1 MFTSILLLFLV
12 PIYATRNRV
21 PGQNEDTCDVAA
33 LDFGSTSC
41 WPFQERHELEH
52 GKLFHRIDRRRGR
65 WNKDHPRWSLLE
77 ALHGYDRYQELAG
90 SEVDRFEDLY
100 KHVPRSHKKL
110 LDWTI
115 QYSENFE
122 QTRVLIDRNARIC
135 QDIVANGLTFYNISR
150 AELNDFLVEAEK
162 AEPKQKQNKARVH
175 RSRVTDALKHMVRD
189 WASEG
194 HNERS
199 VTFPYILEALQSSMS
214 EAHDTYRVLVPGAG
228 LAGLAHEVSRTFP
241 NVEVTHNE
249 KDAYMNLAYRY
260 VMSLMST
267 GRTATIHPFV
277 DSWSHLRSRNETFR
291 AIQIPS
297 PSSVDGDS
305 LLIEGDFTTSFPA
318 SEHGKYDAV
327 ATLFFIDTARNIVEY
342 LETIYNLLKPIGT
355 WINVGPLLYG
365 SAPFVQLSLEEVL
378 TVAEHIGFEFT
389 DRREQEVLYNFNTS
403 ALYRNAYL
411 AQYWVAKK
419 PTKDYKA
426 KRWW

>member
-1 MFTSILLLFLV
+1 MLTSILLLFLV
-12 PIYATRNRV
+12 PIYATRKRV
-21 PGQNEDTCDVAA
+21 SGQNGETCDVAT
-33 LDFGSTSC
+33 LDFGSTYC

-52 GKLFHRIDRRRGR
+52 GKLLHRIDRRHGR

-77 ALHGYDRYQELAG
+77 ALHGFDRYEELIG
-90 SEVDRFEDLY
+90 SEIDRFEDLY
-100 KHVPRSHKKL
+100 KHVPKRHKDL
-110 LDWTI
+110 LDSNI

-122 QTRVLIDRNARIC
+122 QPRALIDRNARIC
-135 QDIVANGLTFYNISR
+135 QEIVTNGLAFYDISR
-150 AELNDFLVEAEK
+150 AELNDFIVEAEK
-162 AEPKQKQNKARVH
+162 VESKQKQNKQRVH

-194 HNERS
+194 HNERNA
-199 VTFPYILEALQSSMS
+199 TFSYILEALQSSML
-214 EAHDTYRVLVPGAG
+214 EAHDTYRILVPGAG
-228 LAGLAHEVSRTFP
+228 LSGLAHEASATFLD
-241 NVEVTHNE
+241 VEVTHNE

-267 GRTATIHPFV
+267 RKTATIHPFL
-277 DSWSHLRSRNETFR
+277 DSWSHLRSRNETVR
-291 AIQIPS
+291 KIKIPRS
-297 PSSVDGDS
+297 MSADSDS
-305 LLIEGDFTTSFPA
+305 LLIEGDFTSSFPA
-318 SEHGKYDAV
+318 SEHGEYDAV

-342 LETIYNLLKPIGT
+342 LETIYNLLKPNGT

-365 SAPFVQLSLEEVL
+365 SAPFVQLSLEEIL

-389 DRREQEVLYNFNTS
+389 DKREQEVLYNFNTS

-419 PTKDYKA
+419 PTKDHKA